1 METPDKQKL
10 KVTDR
15 RHFTRDGE
23 RRPEPAGEEEARVD
37 PQRARDG
44 RERVQAETADPL
56 SIDFSRLVLSLA
68 RQALMMMGEEPNP
81 VSGLAE
87 RDLEGARETIDI
99 LMLLNRKTQGNLTT
113 DESTLLTQMI
123 YELQMKY
130 AQISGK

>member
-1 METPDKQKL
+1 MENPDKQKL

-15 RHFTRDGE
+15 RHFTREGE
-23 RRPEPAGEEEARVD
+23 RRPEAGAEEEAV
-37 PQRARDG
+37 RAAPKPRDG
-44 RERVQAETADPL
+44 RERVQAETADVL

-68 RQALMMMGEEPNP
+68 RQALMMMGEEPDP
-81 VSGLAE
+81 VSGRAE
-87 RDLEGARETIDI
+87 RDLDGARETIDI
-99 LMLLNRKTQGNLTT
+99 LMLLNRKTHGNLTA